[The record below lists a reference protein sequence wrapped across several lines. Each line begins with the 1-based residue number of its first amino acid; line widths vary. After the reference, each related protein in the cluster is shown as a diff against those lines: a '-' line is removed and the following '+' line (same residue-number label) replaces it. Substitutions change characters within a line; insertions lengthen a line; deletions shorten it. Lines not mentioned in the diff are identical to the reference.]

1 MKRIL
6 AFFLLICFAAVGL
19 GFTVLNAGE
28 VRLNYYFGE
37 AMLPLALVV
46 VGALVSGALL
56 GMVVAGGVVLS
67 KKHENARLR
76 RRLELV
82 DQEIKN
88 LRELPVRDRH

>member
-6 AFFLLICFAAVGL
+6 AFLTLLCFAAIGL
-19 GFTVLNAGE
+19 GFTVLNASD
-28 VRLNYYFGE
+28 VRLDYYFGE
-37 AMLPLALVV
+37 AILPLALVV
-46 VGALVSGALL
+46 VGALIVGAFFGLL
-56 GMVVAGGVVLS
+56 AAGGVILG

-76 RRLELV
+76 RRLELA